1 MTPSS
6 VPLYG
11 GGGGMTPSSVP
22 LYGGGDGMTPSSVPL
37 YRGGGGMTPS
47 SVPLYVS
54 RFIEKGFENIG
65 IVWYKLQSWYCVET
79 TAKQPYICLYL

>member
-22 LYGGGDGMTPSSVPL
+22 LYGGG
-37 YRGGGGMTPS
+37 GGMTHHQCHCMEE
-47 SVPLYVS
+47 VV
-54 RFIEKGFENIG
+54 
-65 IVWYKLQSWYCVET
+65 V
-79 TAKQPYICLYL
+79 